1 MDKRP
6 HDPDENPLDRIA
18 NELSDGLQGQP
29 IELNETNT
37 NRVEGGQVWMKQ
49 SAART
54 VQASA
59 VHLENSAAGL
69 VRTGSL
75 DAVDSALGPVITHEA
90 RLQDVALPLLVGR
103 HITAKEVRAVGVFAG
118 NIQGEVKTIFTPVTA
133 LLAGAGFALTFF
145 GLLQLLSQNRKK
157 RTVE

>member
-1 MDKRP
+1 MNKRSR
-6 HDPDENPLDRIA
+6 DSDENPLNHLAD
-18 NELSDGLQGQP
+18 ELSSGLQGKP
-29 IELNETNT
+29 IELTETNSD
-37 NRVEGGQVWMKQ
+37 RVEGGQVWMKQ

-75 DAVDSALGPVITHEA
+75 DAVDSMVGPVMTHEA
-90 RLQDVALPLLVGR
+90 RLQDVATPLLVGR
-103 HITAKEVRAVGVFAG
+103 NITAKEVRAVGIFAG
-118 NIQGEVKTIFTPVTA
+118 NIQGDVKTIFTPVTA

-145 GLLQLLSQNRKK
+145 GLLQLASQKRKK
-157 RTVE
+157 RTAE